1 VALFTLLLVLAPS
14 DARSQRASFEELQTF
29 SAVMNLIRLN
39 HVDSVTYT
47 PLVRAAI
54 EGALGAV
61 DPHSR
66 YVRRDMESALI
77 AARSGE
83 TGSAG
88 LELDGLRNVVTVLGV
103 GSGSPAENAGVLAG
117 DRIIAVQDSS
127 VAGLA
132 AHEVEL
138 LLSGRPGTERRMTV
152 ERGDPLEAERVD
164 LTIRLDRYTWPNIAT
179 PVMLTGDAGYVQLA
193 GLGED
198 AASELKRSLDALR
211 KLGMRRLVLD
221 LRGNPGGLLSEAVDV
236 AALFLE
242 KDVLV
247 MRTIGRKVGT
257 SGELRTSNSG
267 SYRELPLVV
276 MVDGSSASAAEALA
290 GALQDHG
297 RAAVVGH
304 RTFGKALVQMPF
316 PLPAGD
322 VLWLTVARVHT
333 PAGRMIQRSYE
344 GLSAAQYA
352 ATAEALRRGGPDAAT
367 AGSGGIEPD
376 TYLDARP
383 QAPSWWADARRR
395 GFDILAVQR
404 AQLPSGDP
412 DPATWRQP
420 LLAGLR
426 AILVEE
432 LGSAPIVN
440 AEQEQAITRHLF
452 RVALTARAG
461 AAIAAEHT
469 ARTDPE
475 IARALDRLAQPGAAP

>member
-1 VALFTLLLVLAPS
+1 
-14 DARSQRASFEELQTF
+14 
-29 SAVMNLIRLN
+29 MNLIRLN

-83 TGSAG
+83 TGNAG

-103 GSGSPAENAGVLAG
+103 GSGSPGEDSGVLAG
-117 DRIIAVQDSS
+117 DRIVAVQDSS

-132 AHEVEL
+132 SHEVEL
-138 LLSGRPGTERRMTV
+138 LLAGRAGTERRLTV
-152 ERGDPLEAERVD
+152 DRGDPLNAQRVQ
-164 LTIRLDRYTWPNIAT
+164 LTLRLARYTWPNIAT
-179 PVMLTGDAGYVQLA
+179 PLMLAGDAGYVQLS
-193 GLGED
+193 GFGED
-198 AASELKRSLDALR
+198 AASELKRSLDDLR
-211 KLGMRRLVLD
+211 KRGMRRLVLD

-247 MRTIGRKVGT
+247 LRTIGRKAGT
-257 SGELRTSNSG
+257 SGEMRTRSSG
-267 SYRELPLVV
+267 SYRDLPLVV
-276 MVDGSSASAAEALA
+276 IVDGSSASAAEALA

-297 RAAVVGH
+297 RAAIVGH

-322 VLWLTVARVHT
+322 VLWLTIARVHT
-333 PAGRMIQRSYE
+333 PNSRMIQRSYD

-352 ATAEALRRGGPDAAT
+352 AAADALRRGGPDAAA

-376 TYLDARP
+376 IYFAARP

-404 AQLPSGDP
+404 AQLPAGDP
-412 DPATWRQP
+412 DLATWHAP
-420 LLAGLR
+420 LLAALNTV
-426 AILVEE
+426 LVEE
-432 LGSAPIVN
+432 LGGVPVIT
-440 AEQEQAITRHLF
+440 AEQELGITRHLF
-452 RVALTARAG
+452 RVALTARVG
-461 AAIAAEHT
+461 ASDAAEHT
-469 ARTDPE
+469 VRTDPE
-475 IARALDRLAQPGAAP
+475 IARALDRLAQPGTVP